1 MEESMFVFAVVSL
14 AILAIGI
21 SMLIICSKVY
31 YWDNDV
37 LSSIGA
43 CFTTLGVVWIITI
56 SIAISM
62 TIQKT
67 NWVNKTFDKSYN
79 VEEMFWN
86 GDDIKSMLIGQ
97 KIRID
102 N

>member
-1 MEESMFVFAVVSL
+1 MIAFILVSII
-14 AILAIGI
+14 ALAIGI
-21 SMLIICSKVY
+21 GLLIISSKTHWEHDLLTIVAGAIAA
-31 YWDNDV
+31 
-37 LSSIGA
+37 IGA
-43 CFTTLGVVWIITI
+43 SLVIAF
-56 SIAISM
+56 AISVPM

-67 NWVNKTFDKSYN
+67 NWVNKTFDKSYT

-86 GDDIKSMLIGQ
+86 GDDIKSMLIGN